1 MSNATKNER
10 MESVIK
16 GGNKFKYNFN
26 WRTSCTSIKD
36 IILSNG
42 SHPVTSVEHSQLMED
57 TILPIIKDWHEAS
70 RDIFKDFVYNDV
82 RTLKND
88 IQEYINEPEKV
99 ISELDAKLLLHLY
112 LKLIEGM
119 FIPSSEIT
127 DTLELEVKTQDDGSL
142 RVVPKSKKELGEYI
156 NLIIISLNDFF
167 ESVLRGNLL
176 VISENEDDY
185 LDNLINLYTI
195 IICSIEKK
203 SFDFISDVK
212 LNGKKI
218 FYSNLVNEDGSFMTR
233 KIECQ
238 KQEETKQET
247 EIKEEKSSE
256 EDELKKYH
264 NPLLR
269 KMIAEQLKKKGGENK
284 QDLDVD
290 LSNLST
296 TNSRKEVVTEFESK
310 NNDSEQL
317 PNLERI

>member
-1 MSNATKNER
+1 MSNTKQNNK
-10 MESVIK
+10 MESIIK
-16 GGNKFKYNFN
+16 GKNKFKFNFN
-26 WRTSCTSIKD
+26 WRTLCTPIKEV
-36 IILSNG
+36 ILSNG
-42 SHPVTSVEHSQLMED
+42 SYPVTSVEHFEIMENI
-57 TILPIIKDWHEAS
+57 ILPMVKGWSIANQDV
-70 RDIFKDFVYNDV
+70 FNDFIYADV
-82 RTLKND
+82 RSLKSD
-88 IQEYINEPEKV
+88 IQDFINEPEKI

-127 DTLELEVKTQDDGSL
+127 EKMELDIKMQDDGSIQAI
-142 RVVPKSKKELGEYI
+142 PKSKKELGEYI
-156 NLIIISLNDFF
+156 NIILISLNDFF
-167 ESVLRGNLL
+167 ESVLRGNLM
-176 VISENEDDY
+176 VISDTEEDY
-185 LDNLINLYTI
+185 LDNIINLYTI

-233 KIECQ
+233 KIEGQ

-256 EDELKKYH
+256 EEELKKYH

-269 KMIAEQLKKKGGENK
+269 KMVAEQLKKKGGENK